1 MRRLLTRETTKRT
14 SGGGWQLQLKRVHFV
29 RRYDAPTHY
38 PSLLLLTVLLATG
51 CHAPKA
57 ETSQWSPKPAVA
69 SPDVMDRFRA
79 MDGTWTANYDNP
91 DFPPAETKYRTI
103 AAGSAVVETIFE
115 GQPHEMI
122 TVIHLDGD
130 QLRATHYC
138 AAQNQP
144 NLVAEAITPEVVEFA
159 TLDVTNIA
167 SPDALY
173 MGAAR
178 YEGVDDDH
186 VTVRWTSFEKGQRG
200 EDLSVKLSR
209 NTAVSED

>member
-1 MRRLLTRETTKRT
+1 MHNTSILMLTM
-14 SGGGWQLQLKRVHFV
+14 
-29 RRYDAPTHY
+29 
-38 PSLLLLTVLLATG
+38 LLAAG

-57 ETSQWSPKPAVA
+57 ETSQWSPKPATA
-69 SPDVMDRFRA
+69 PPDVMDRFRA
-79 MDGTWTANYDNP
+79 MDGVWTATYDNP

-103 AAGSAVVETIFE
+103 AEGSVVVETIFE

-122 TVIHLDGD
+122 TVIYLDGD

-138 AAQNQP
+138 AMQNQP
-144 NLVAEAITPEVVEFA
+144 NLIAETITPGVVEFA

-167 SPDALY
+167 SPDAGY

-178 YEGVDDDH
+178 YEWVDNDH
-186 VTVRWTSFEKGQRG
+186 VTVRWTSFENGQRG

-209 NTAVSED
+209 DTSVSED